1 MTDKPQT
8 LRDAILFFADI
19 DEAFEIGR
27 SDVASGASGSPLP
40 CGCSQCAASYLDG
53 VHAEINANKV
63 IIEPSKDDTVRR
75 IS

>member
-1 MTDKPQT
+1 MNPFATSKT
-8 LRDAILFFADI
+8 ILPCRHI
-19 DEAFEIGR
+19 DECYEIGR